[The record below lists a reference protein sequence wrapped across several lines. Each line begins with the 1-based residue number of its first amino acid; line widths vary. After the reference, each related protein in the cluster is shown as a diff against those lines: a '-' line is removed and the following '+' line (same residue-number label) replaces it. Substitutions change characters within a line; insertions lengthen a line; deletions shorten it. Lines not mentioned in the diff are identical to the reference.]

1 MKIQEKILLVELLLH
16 DVRCN
21 WGEKVKERVEYA
33 IKLCDEIDKES
44 DIQGFRT
51 LKEECNIFLKIF
63 GVNDSRMEF
72 PNGNVEE
79 YCSVDGRYFRDDYPY
94 GYENMSTIHGLSY
107 NLNDKS
113 DEFKE
118 VVKEYITCPNMLF
131 EDEKE

>member
-1 MKIQEKILLVELLLH
+1 MKIQEKAMLVELLLH

-33 IKLCDEIDKES
+33 IKLCDEIDKECDMS
-44 DIQGFRT
+44 GFRT

-72 PNGNVEE
+72 PNGDVEE
-79 YCSVDGRYFRDDYPY
+79 YCSVDGRYFRDAYPY
-94 GYENMSTIHGLSY
+94 GYETMNIIHGLSY

-131 EDEKE
+131 EDVKE